1 MTHLQR
7 LEVSS
12 LARVRRESPPRLWV
26 VRGPRLDRDSHNNL
40 AHFDPCCHA
49 KHPNG

>member
-1 MTHLQR
+1 MTHLQG

-12 LARVRRESPPRLWV
+12 RARQVREPPRLWV
-26 VRGPRLDRDSHNNL
+26 VLGLRLDKDSHNNL